1 MKFLHWFLSI
11 TLLFLTAC
19 TSNHTALQKTL
30 SKDDASN
37 YVYKGH
43 YKVGKPYTI
52 KNVTYKPI
60 ANIAKNYVEHGE
72 ASWYGKNDH
81 NKLTANG
88 DIFNKHIL
96 TAAHR
101 TLPLP
106 CVVKVTNVTNKKQ
119 VILMVNDRGPFNNH
133 SKRVLDVS
141 EAAAKRLGFKEA
153 GLTNVKIE
161 YMHQETDR
169 LLSRLQLDKK
179 HGSRPKAQF
188 ASATSQ
194 KCSINCHLEL
204 LNAKHNLV
212 QLSAA
217 QRSLYEKSIAIN
229 NI

>member
-1 MKFLHWFLSI
+1 MKLLHWFLSI
-11 TLLFLTAC
+11 SLLFLTAC
-19 TSNHTALQKTL
+19 TSNHTELQKTL
-30 SKDDASN
+30 SKDDSAN

-60 ANIAKNYVEHGE
+60 AKIAKNYVEHGK
-72 ASWYGKNDH
+72 ASWYGKHDH
-81 NKLTANG
+81 NKRTANG
-88 DIFNKHIL
+88 DIFNKNIL

-106 CVVKVTNVTNKKQ
+106 CLVKVTNVTNKKQ
-119 VILMVNDRGPFNNH
+119 VIVMVNDRGPFKDN
-133 SKRVLDVS
+133 RVLDVS
-141 EAAAKRLGFKEA
+141 EAAAMRLGFKEA
-153 GLTNVKIE
+153 GLANVKIE
-161 YMHQETDR
+161 YMHQETDK

-179 HGSRPKAQF
+179 HGSRPKTQF

-217 QRSLYEKSIAIN
+217 KRSVYDKSIAIN